1 MAKHSLLSALNA
13 SDSCKFSEGFGM
25 VATVPRFYAANE
37 RSGEEGM
44 GGGEEKA
51 AGKML
56 LFSTPV
62 VIARPWFYFFL
73 LSIPLYIK
81 ALDPPK
87 NYIW

>member
-1 MAKHSLLSALNA
+1 
-13 SDSCKFSEGFGM
+13 M

-62 VIARPWFYFFL
+62 VIARP
-73 LSIPLYIK
+73 
-81 ALDPPK
+81 
-87 NYIW
+87 